1 MALGSVSVAG
11 ARRTCDLGAGL
22 HILLDQELLGQ
33 SRDAASSLPVPPQRW
48 PCCTQR
54 TASEALRRGFQGCW
68 AHTETPTTRPCAR
81 GRPGACR
88 TFRTG
93 PRCFSLIFDKITD
106 KTVQNSV
113 QRSQFKP
120 CLPWLSSDWPK
131 QKSLWG
137 SSRQPLPSL
146 TPLRVL
152 TSPHFPSCTPIPAQP
167 RIRPSPPLLPAL
179 CPW

>member
-1 MALGSVSVAG
+1 MTLGQDSTSSWTRSSWGRAEMPHRHCLSHPRDGLAAHRGQRV
-11 ARRTCDLGAGL
+11 RLCDVGSRAAGL
-22 HILLDQELLGQ
+22 T
-33 SRDAASSLPVPPQRW
+33 RKPPQRA
-48 PCCTQR
+48 PV
-54 TASEALRRGFQGCW
+54 
-68 AHTETPTTRPCAR
+68 
-81 GRPGACR
+81 PGAGPEPAR